1 MVDDPGPVDVSML
14 FLVHLGQLRT
24 SYGPEDFQKSRSL
37 AVNAAQGFDF
47 FKFFF
52 FLNFWVDQTD
62 VQSIGR
68 SINKLLNYMR
78 GLESD
83 LQVSI
88 YQVLAQSN
96 KNCQLSHFLIFL
108 VVGWLNQSI

>member
-47 FKFFF
+47 FSKIFFF
-52 FLNFWVDQTD
+52 NFW
-62 VQSIGR
+62 
-68 SINKLLNYMR
+68 
-78 GLESD
+78 
-83 LQVSI
+83 
-88 YQVLAQSN
+88 
-96 KNCQLSHFLIFL
+96 
-108 VVGWLNQSI
+108 

>member
-47 FKFFF
+47 FSNFF
-52 FLNFWVDQTD
+52 FLNFW
-62 VQSIGR
+62 
-68 SINKLLNYMR
+68 
-78 GLESD
+78 
-83 LQVSI
+83 
-88 YQVLAQSN
+88 
-96 KNCQLSHFLIFL
+96 
-108 VVGWLNQSI
+108 

>member
-47 FKFFF
+47 FSTFF
-52 FLNFWVDQTD
+52 FLIF
-62 VQSIGR
+62 G
-68 SINKLLNYMR
+68 NKSLCERN
-78 GLESD
+78 GSF
-83 LQVSI
+83 
-88 YQVLAQSN
+88 
-96 KNCQLSHFLIFL
+96 FLKYVIC
-108 VVGWLNQSI
+108 VE